1 MQVGCTGLTLRITT
15 NLAGLVIGGFL
26 VGSGI
31 AAAEDLRLLDA
42 VKRQD
47 KATVRTLVRQHVD
60 VNTVQPDGATALHW
74 AVHWEDLE
82 TTDLLIRAGAGVNTA
97 NDLGVTPLT
106 MAAASGNAAII
117 ERLLAAGADA
127 KGALL
132 SGETALMLA
141 VRSGSLVGAK
151 ALIAGGANVNA
162 AEHTR
167 GQTALMWAVAN
178 RHPEITAILLEHGAD
193 VRARS
198 QTRKAV
204 YNVGGNRS
212 AGNASPDTPLAE
224 IPLGGSTPI
233 LFAARS
239 NDLESAKRL
248 VAAGAD
254 VNDVEADGN
263 TALVIAAHSGN
274 ASVATFLLEQKANPN
289 AAPLGYTALHAAV
302 LRGNLSD
309 RDVRNTD
316 PAAGLALV
324 KALLAHGANPN
335 ARVAKGTRLRRWSH
349 DFALLERWAGAT
361 PFWLAA
367 RFLELDMM
375 RALAAAGGDTT
386 LASNDGTTPLMAAAG
401 TGYSRASG
409 TAAFIKSRRD
419 FSYYNA
425 DPTDNAIRIP
435 DEEERLAGE
444 AVKLAISLGGD
455 VKVPNNAGDSALHAA
470 SALGMNTVIQLL
482 VDNGADPNLKNK
494 AGRTPLAVARRSTG
508 VGETVVNE
516 RTAALLRKLGAQ

>member
-1 MQVGCTGLTLRITT
+1 MRVTT
-15 NLAGLVIGGFL
+15 NLVRFAIVCLSVGGG
-26 VGSGI
+26 VAS
-31 AAAEDLRLLDA
+31 AADLRLVEA
-42 VKRQD
+42 IKRQD
-47 KATVRTLVRQHVD
+47 KTAVQTLLRQRVD
-60 VNTVQPDGATALHW
+60 VNTPQPDGATALHW
-74 AVHWEDLE
+74 AVHWEDVE
-82 TTDLLIRAGAGVNTA
+82 TTDLLIHAGAKVNAA
-97 NDLGVTPLT
+97 NDVGVTPLT
-106 MAAASGNAAII
+106 MAAASGNALII
-117 ERLLAAGADA
+117 EKLLAAGADA
-127 KGALL
+127 KAALL

-141 VRSGSLVGAK
+141 VRGGSLDGVK
-151 ALIAGGANVNA
+151 ALIARGANVNA

-178 RHPEITAILLEHGAD
+178 RHPEITAVLLQNSAD

-198 QTRKAV
+198 EVRKAV
-204 YNVGGNRS
+204 YNMGGNRS

-224 IPLGGSTPI
+224 IPLGGSTPL

-239 NDLESAKRL
+239 NDVESAKLL

-263 TALVIAAHSGN
+263 TALVVAAHSGN
-274 ASVATFLLEQKANPN
+274 ASVATFLLDKKANPN

-302 LRGNLSD
+302 LRGNLRD

-316 PAAGLALV
+316 PAAGLVLV
-324 KALLAHGANPN
+324 TALLKHGANPN

-375 RALAAAGGDTT
+375 RAIAAAAGDTS
-386 LASNDGTTPLMAAAG
+386 LPSNDGTTPLMAAAG
-401 TGYSRASG
+401 IGYSRASG

-425 DPTDNAIRIP
+425 DPTENATRIP
-435 DEEERLAGE
+435 DEEERLAVE
-444 AVKLAISLGGD
+444 AVKLAISLGAD
-455 VKVPNNAGDSALHAA
+455 VKASNKAGDTALHGA
-470 SALGMNTVIQLL
+470 SSLGMNAVIQVL
-482 VDNGADPNLKNK
+482 VDNGADLNAKNK
-494 AGRTPLAVARRSTG
+494 AGRTPLAVARRNTG
-508 VGETVVNE
+508 VGESVVNE
-516 RTAALLRKLGAQ
+516 RTAAFLRKLGAQ

>member
-1 MQVGCTGLTLRITT
+1 MHVRVKT
-15 NLAGLVIGGFL
+15 NLIGVAIVML
-26 VGSGI
+26 SVGRL
-31 AAAEDLRLLDA
+31 AAAGGDLRLIEA
-42 VKRQD
+42 IKRQD
-47 KATVRTLVRQHVD
+47 PTAAKALVRQHVD
-60 VNTVQPDGATALHW
+60 VNATQPDGATALHW

-82 TTDLLIRAGAGVNTA
+82 TTDLLIRAGAKVDAA

-106 MAAASGNAAII
+106 MAAGGGNAAIV
-117 ERLLAAGADA
+117 EKLLAAGADPKA
-127 KGALL
+127 ALV

-141 VRSGSLVGAK
+141 ARSGSLPVAK
-151 ALIAGGANVNA
+151 ALIARGANVNA
-162 AEHTR
+162 AEQTR

-178 RHPEITAILLEHGAD
+178 RHPEVTALLLQNRAD

-198 QTRKAV
+198 QIRKAV

-224 IPLGGSTPI
+224 IALGGSTAL

-239 NDLESAKRL
+239 NDVESAKLL

-254 VNDVEADGN
+254 VNDTEADGN
-263 TALVIAAHSGN
+263 TALVVAVHSGS
-274 ASVATFLLEQKANPN
+274 ASVATVLLDHKANPN
-289 AAPLGYTALHAAV
+289 ASPLGYTALHAAV
-302 LRGNLSD
+302 LRGYLSD
-309 RDVRNTD
+309 RDAVNTD
-316 PAAGLALV
+316 PAAGLTLV
-324 KALLAHGANPN
+324 KALLAHGADPD

-349 DFALLERWAGAT
+349 DFALLERWVGAT
-361 PFWLAA
+361 PYWLAA

-375 RALAAAGGDTT
+375 RALVAAGADAN
-386 LASNDGTTPLMAAAG
+386 LPSVDGTTPLMVAAG

-425 DPTDNAIRIP
+425 DPSDNATRIP
-435 DEEERLAGE
+435 DEEERLSVE
-444 AVKLAISLGGD
+444 AVKLVISHGGD
-455 VKVPNNAGDSALHAA
+455 VKTPNMAGDTALHAA
-470 SALGMNTVIQLL
+470 AALGMNDVIQLL
-482 VDNGADPNLKNK
+482 VDSGADLNKKNK
-494 AGRTPLAVARRSTG
+494 AGRTPLAVARRTTG

>member
-1 MQVGCTGLTLRITT
+1 VRVKTDLVRVAIVALSVGGGVAS
-15 NLAGLVIGGFL
+15 AG
-26 VGSGI
+26 
-31 AAAEDLRLLDA
+31 DLRLVEA
-42 VKRQD
+42 IKRQD
-47 KATVRTLVRQHVD
+47 KTTAHTLLRQHVD
-60 VNTVQPDGATALHW
+60 VNTAQPDGATALHW
-74 AVHWEDLE
+74 AVHWEDVE
-82 TTDLLIRAGAGVNTA
+82 TAELLIHAGAKINVA

-117 ERLLAAGADA
+117 EKLLAAGADA
-127 KGALL
+127 KAALR

-141 VRSGSLVGAK
+141 VRAGSLDGAK
-151 ALIAGGANVNA
+151 ALIGRGANVNA

-167 GQTALMWAVAN
+167 SQTALMWAVAN
-178 RHPEITAILLEHGAD
+178 RHPEITAVLLQHGAD

-198 QTRKAV
+198 EIRKEV
-204 YNVGGNRS
+204 YNMGGNRS

-224 IPLGGSTPI
+224 IPLGGSTPV

-239 NDLESAKRL
+239 NDVESAKLL

-263 TALVIAAHSGN
+263 TALVVAAHSGN
-274 ASVATFLLEQKANPN
+274 ASVATFLLDKKANPN

-302 LRGNLSD
+302 LRGYLRD

-324 KALLAHGANPN
+324 NALLGHGADPN
-335 ARVAKGTRLRRWSH
+335 ARVGRGTRLRRWSH

-361 PFWLAA
+361 PYWLAA

-375 RALAAAGGDTT
+375 RAIAAAGGDTR
-386 LASNDGTTPLMAAAG
+386 LPSSDGTTPLMAAAG
-401 TGYSRASG
+401 IGYSRATG

-425 DPTDNAIRIP
+425 DPTENATRIP
-435 DEEERLAGE
+435 DEEERLAVE
-444 AVKLAISLGGD
+444 AVKLVISHGGD
-455 VKVPNNAGDSALHAA
+455 VKASNNAGDTALHAA
-470 SALGMNTVIQLL
+470 SSLGMNTVIQLL
-482 VDNGADPNLKNK
+482 VDNGADLNAKNK

-508 VGETVVNE
+508 VGESVVNE